1 MSIPAAND
9 PLEAFGAVLR
19 QRVGGEADAWL
30 DDLPDLIAAV
40 TAEWDLVVTGTAR
53 DVDQFGMTIPATRRD
68 DRVLVRI
75 GYPDGWFID
84 QTVAFEAWNGNGAL
98 RLLEHDPR
106 GAHLRA
112 APDPGTSLGT
122 ERNRMRALRMVADA
136 LRRLWIDAPDG
147 LQTVTA
153 EVRAWVAE
161 LQPRYESV
169 HEPFEESLLQEAEQL
184 FRAYMPTQ
192 TTKVLLHGDAR
203 VDAFVL
209 DGDVAVA
216 ADPRPLIGEPAFD
229 AASLLRDRPQEIV
242 ADPAAGRQLLQ
253 SRLEQVTDLLDV
265 GASRVKGWAVAVA
278 VDMGLLAYEAGDVP
292 GGELMIELARLCQS
306 INA

>member
-9 PLEAFGAVLR
+9 PLEAFGMVLR
-19 QRVGGEADAWL
+19 QRVGGEADGWL

-53 DVDQFGMTIPATRRD
+53 DVDGFGMTIPANRGD

-75 GYPDGWFID
+75 AYPDGWFED
-84 QTVAFEAWNGNGAL
+84 QTRALEAWGGNGAL

-106 GAHLRA
+106 GAHLRL
-112 APDPGTSLGT
+112 APDPGASLAT
-122 ERNRMRALRMVADA
+122 ERNQMRALRLAADA
-136 LRRLWIDAPDG
+136 LRRLWIDPPDG

-161 LQPRYESV
+161 LEPRYESV

-192 TTKVLLHGDAR
+192 ATKVLLHGDAR
-203 VDAFVL
+203 IDAFVL
-209 DGDVAVA
+209 DGDGAVA
-216 ADPRPLIGEPAFD
+216 IDPRPLVGEPAFD
-229 AASLLRDRPQEIV
+229 AASLLRDRPQEIA
-242 ADPAAGRQLLQ
+242 ADTAAGTQLLQ
-253 SRLEQVTDLLDV
+253 SRLDHLTDLLDV
-265 GASRVKGWAVAVA
+265 DASRVKGWATAVS

-292 GGELMIELARLCQS
+292 GGEMMIDVARLCRS
-306 INA
+306 VNA